1 MPQHFTRSFHPKS
14 KTTHTRTHKHTL
26 FSPLPPCALAQAY
39 ICMCTWMS
47 DVFLHTSWHNVKF
60 SSRSL
65 HGDCYFCMTAIHSFD
80 AFCFFY
86 FSFLFSLLFFTI
98 IFSLMGFLDCCVHT
112 RYAWCTHRYSL
123 VILRIY
129 NLTEQS
135 ENEKR
140 KWGYM
145 LLQLNAENARNEL
158 FIK

>member
-39 ICMCTWMS
+39 VCVHKCPMFFYT
-47 DVFLHTSWHNVKF
+47 
-60 SSRSL
+60 L
-65 HGDCYFCMTAIHSFD
+65 HGIMWNFPVGLYTEIATSVWRPYIHLMLSVSFT
-80 AFCFFY
+80 
-86 FSFLFSLLFFTI
+86 SLFLFSLLFFTI

-123 VILRIY
+123 VIRRIY
-129 NLTEQS
+129 NFTEQS
-135 ENEKR
+135 EKEKR

-145 LLQLNAENARNEL
+145 LLQLNAEKARNEL